1 MNFDEIYNDID
12 NIILDEE
19 KIDLILITIIS
30 RQRENKNLNLE
41 EDFLKIYKLRKNKSS
56 FNYIFFNSFIDSN
69 WKNAVKYSL
78 ENIDL
83 ELITKDTIVDIE
95 CIRRC
100 IQENRPEMLLLILE
114 NRKEILDFLN
124 KNKMV
129 TNYLE
134 LAIQE
139 KKYRISTILI
149 QHQCFIDVFRYF
161 YKGSKKECEL
171 EINEII
177 KISNN
182 IKNIDNF

>member
-1 MNFDEIYNDID
+1 MNFEEIYNDID
-12 NIILDEE
+12 NITLDE
-19 KIDLILITIIS
+19 KNIDLILITIIS
-30 RQRENKNLNLE
+30 RQRENENLNLE
-41 EDFLKIYKLRKNKSS
+41 EDFLKIYKLRKNTSS
-56 FNYIFFNSFIDSN
+56 FNYVFFNSFIDYN

-100 IQENRPEMLLLILE
+100 IQENRPEILLFILE
-114 NRKEILDFLN
+114 NRKEVIDFLN

-129 TNYLE
+129 TDYLD

-139 KKYRISTILI
+139 KKYRICTILV
-149 QHQCFIDVFRYF
+149 QYQCFIDVFRYF
-161 YKGSKKECEL
+161 YKGGKKECEL

-177 KISNN
+177 KISNSVR
-182 IKNIDNF
+182 NIDNF